1 VERRGSHAD
10 GNAAG
15 PGADRGPACLPHG
28 HRRGTVLPRRPLRLA
43 PGRLPVAVT
52 ITATAGLFALE
63 HAYYPILLPLVIGY
77 GLAAGWV
84 RHRTQSTVA
93 TIAMHITVDFAL
105 FAAAVAL
112 S

>member
-1 VERRGSHAD
+1 M
-10 GNAAG
+10 
-15 PGADRGPACLPHG
+15 
-28 HRRGTVLPRRPLRLA
+28 
-43 PGRLPVAVT
+43 
-52 ITATAGLFALE
+52 
-63 HAYYPILLPLVIGY
+63 VIGY

-84 RHRTQSTVA
+84 RHRTQSTGT